1 MGNFPNQESNLC
13 PLQRKFRVLT
23 TEKWLRTTRE
33 VLVFRKKKKNLIF
46 YYEQALM
53 YKTGYRIEVKINT
66 CEAISQLKN

>member
-13 PLQRKFRVLT
+13 PLQGKYRVLT
-23 TEKWLRTTRE
+23 PEMWLRTTRD
-33 VLVFRKKKKNLIF
+33 VLVFIKNKNLSF

>member
-23 TEKWLRTTRE
+23 TGPSGKSLYS
-33 VLVFRKKKKNLIF
+33 FKKENLTF
-46 YYEQALM
+46 YYEQVLI